1 MVDKNKNGVDDAV
14 EAYQKRLKDKQAIKP
29 RSLGERL
36 TNLSD
41 DPKGAV
47 YEPSVDH
54 TKGTE
59 GIGTFIGGLMNAG
72 DDMDRR
78 GNNFMDSIGR
88 WVTSRPQAELGAGY
102 GDSRLGAERN
112 YAGATGTTGSRN
124 RRGSGSSWDPPEEK
138 PSPGMSFADY
148 LQMAS
153 GIFGGGNSIPMAN
166 YDPQRNL
173 LKQNA
178 ADNDSRLEAMYRQLR
193 GSIDADAPV
202 IQKGYQDAIDSTAQN
217 AATAQQNTQAA
228 TDSANSRNDAVLA
241 NLGIE
246 QAMGNQIQQGTDL
259 SSQTAR
265 QITDQASRGQAAGD
279 RLVSNQATAVNHNTN
294 VGNAAGLEGNLQR
307 ATNQAKLQSLLGQ
320 LGMQEEQE
328 NASRIAQN
336 NSQNG
341 IGEQIRLAQWMM
353 GDATDERR
361 YQDSISQSAAEL
373 AAKGQGQGK
382 VQPDLGAF
390 LQAMGIDPEDVAKN
404 PQKYAAFLG
413 SASKYSV
420 TP

>member
-14 EAYQKRLKDKQAIKP
+14 EAYQKTLKDKKAIAP
-29 RSLGERL
+29 R
-36 TNLSD
+36 NLSKRLQD
-41 DPKGAV
+41 NFTEDPKGSI
-47 YEPSVDH
+47 YKPSRDN
-54 TKGTE
+54 TKGSE
-59 GIGTFIGGLMNAG
+59 GIGMFLGGIGNAVT
-72 DDMDRR
+72 DVTRR
-78 GNNFMDSIGR
+78 GQNLSDSIGR
-88 WVTSRPQAELGAGY
+88 WVTNRPQAALGGGY
-102 GDSRLGAERN
+102 GDSLLGAERN
-112 YAGATGTTGSRN
+112 YAGV
-124 RRGSGSSWDPPEEK
+124 K
-138 PSPGMSFADY
+138 PSVAAEASITANRKPPGEEQSKGMSFADY

-202 IQKGYQDAIDSTAQN
+202 IQQGYQDAIDSTAQN

-328 NASRIAQN
+328 NASRTAQN

-373 AAKGQGQGK
+373 SLKGQGK

-390 LQAMGIDPEDVAKN
+390 LEKMGIDPDDVAKN

-420 TP
+420 TQ

>member
-14 EAYQKRLKDKQAIKP
+14 EAYQKTLKDKKAIAP
-29 RSLGERL
+29 R
-36 TNLSD
+36 NLSKRLQD
-41 DPKGAV
+41 NFTEDPKGSI
-47 YEPSVDH
+47 YKPSRDN

-59 GIGTFIGGLMNAG
+59 GISMFLGGIGNAVT
-72 DDMDRR
+72 DVTRR
-78 GNNFMDSIGR
+78 GQNLSDSIGR
-88 WVTSRPQAELGAGY
+88 WVTSRPQAQLGGGY
-102 GDSRLGAERN
+102 GDSLLGAERN
-112 YAGATGTTGSRN
+112 YAGATGSRN
-124 RRGSGSSWDPPEEK
+124 RVGGGSFGPPEAEK
-138 PSPGMSFADY
+138 PSSGMSFADY

-178 ADNDSRLEAMYRQLR
+178 AENDARLEAMYRQLR

-202 IQKGYQDAIDSTAQN
+202 IQQGYQDAIDSTAQN

-328 NASRIAQN
+328 NASRTAQN

-353 GDATDERR
+353 GNAKDDSR
-361 YQDSISQSAAEL
+361 YQDELQMNVAEM
-373 AAKGQGQGK
+373 AAKSQNQK
-382 VQPDLGAF
+382 VMPDLGAY
-390 LQAMGIDPEDVAKN
+390 LQAIGIDPADIAKD
-404 PQKYAAFLG
+404 P
-413 SASKYSV
+413 SKYGSLLSSLTKFGV
-420 TP
+420 TQ

>member
-14 EAYQKRLKDKQAIKP
+14 EAYQKTLKDKKAIAP
-29 RSLGERL
+29 R
-36 TNLSD
+36 NLSKRLQD
-41 DPKGAV
+41 NFTEDPKGSI
-47 YEPSVDH
+47 YKPSRDN

-59 GIGTFIGGLMNAG
+59 GIGMFLGGIGNAVT
-72 DDMDRR
+72 DVTRR
-78 GNNFMDSIGR
+78 GQNLSDSIGR
-88 WVTSRPQAELGAGY
+88 WVTSRPQAQLGGGY
-102 GDSRLGAERN
+102 GDSLLGAERN
-112 YAGATGTTGSRN
+112 YAGVKPSVAAEATITAN
-124 RRGSGSSWDPPEEK
+124 PKPPEEEQSK
-138 PSPGMSFADY
+138 GMSFADY

-294 VGNAAGLEGNLQR
+294 IGNAAGLEGNLQR

-373 AAKGQGQGK
+373 SLKGQGK

-390 LQAMGIDPEDVAKN
+390 LQTMGIDPEDVAKN

-420 TP
+420 TQ

>member
-14 EAYQKRLKDKQAIKP
+14 EAYQKTLKDKKAIAP
-29 RSLGERL
+29 R
-36 TNLSD
+36 NLSKRFQD
-41 DPKGAV
+41 NFTEDPEGSIYK
-47 YEPSVDH
+47 PSRDN

-59 GIGTFIGGLMNAG
+59 GIGTFFGGIGNAVI
-72 DDMDRR
+72 DVTRR
-78 GNNFMDSIGR
+78 GQNFSDSFGR
-88 WVTSRPQAELGAGY
+88 WVTSRPQAALGGGY
-102 GDSRLGAERN
+102 GDSLLGAERN
-112 YAGATGTTGSRN
+112 YAGVKPSVAAEVSITE
-124 RRGSGSSWDPPEEK
+124 DPKPPEEEQPK
-138 PSPGMSFADY
+138 GMSFADY

-373 AAKGQGQGK
+373 SLKGQGK

-390 LQAMGIDPEDVAKN
+390 LQVMGIDPEDVAKN

>member
-14 EAYQKRLKDKQAIKP
+14 EAYQKTLKDKKAIAP
-29 RSLGERL
+29 R
-36 TNLSD
+36 NLSKRFQD
-41 DPKGAV
+41 NFTEDPEGSIYK
-47 YEPSVDH
+47 PSRDN

-59 GIGTFIGGLMNAG
+59 GIGTFFGGIGNAVT
-72 DDMDRR
+72 DVTRR
-78 GNNFMDSIGR
+78 GQNFSDSFGR
-88 WVTSRPQAELGAGY
+88 WITSRPQAALGGGY
-102 GDSRLGAERN
+102 GDSLLGAERN
-112 YAGATGTTGSRN
+112 YAGVKPSVAAEASITE
-124 RRGSGSSWDPPEEK
+124 DLKPPPVEEK

-202 IQKGYQDAIDSTAQN
+202 IQQGYQDAIDSTAQN

-373 AAKGQGQGK
+373 SLKGQGK

-390 LQAMGIDPEDVAKN
+390 LQMMGIDPEDVAKN

>member
-14 EAYQKRLKDKQAIKP
+14 EAYQKTLKDKKAIAP
-29 RSLGERL
+29 R
-36 TNLSD
+36 NLSKRLQD
-41 DPKGAV
+41 NFTEDPAGSIYK
-47 YEPSVDH
+47 PSRDN

-59 GIGTFIGGLMNAG
+59 GIGMFLGGIGNAVT
-72 DDMDRR
+72 DVTRR
-78 GNNFMDSIGR
+78 GQNLSDSIGR
-88 WVTSRPQAELGAGY
+88 WVTSRPQAQLGGGY
-102 GDSRLGAERN
+102 GDSLLGAERN
-112 YAGATGTTGSRN
+112 YAGV
-124 RRGSGSSWDPPEEK
+124 K
-138 PSPGMSFADY
+138 PSVAAEASITANPKPPGEEQSKGMSFADY

-202 IQKGYQDAIDSTAQN
+202 IQQGYQDAIDSTAQN

-328 NASRIAQN
+328 NASRTAQN

-361 YQDSISQSAAEL
+361 YQDSISQSVVEL
-373 AAKGQGQGK
+373 AAKGQGK

-390 LQAMGIDPEDVAKN
+390 LQKMGIDPEDVAKN

-420 TP
+420 TQ

>member
-14 EAYQKRLKDKQAIKP
+14 EAYQKTLKDKKAIAP
-29 RSLGERL
+29 R
-36 TNLSD
+36 NLSKRFQD
-41 DPKGAV
+41 NFTEDPEGSIYK
-47 YEPSVDH
+47 PSRDN

-59 GIGTFIGGLMNAG
+59 GIGMFLGGIGNAVT
-72 DDMDRR
+72 DVARR
-78 GNNFMDSIGR
+78 GQNFSDSIGR
-88 WVTSRPQAELGAGY
+88 WVTSRPQAALGGGY
-102 GDSRLGAERN
+102 GDSLLGAERN
-112 YAGATGTTGSRN
+112 YAGAGSTGSRN
-124 RRGSGSSWDPPEEK
+124 RPGGGTWDPPVEEK

-202 IQKGYQDAIDSTAQN
+202 IQKDYQDAIDSTAQN

-390 LQAMGIDPEDVAKN
+390 LDMLGIDLEDVAKN